1 ILVGRALDAERRE
14 GPMAVSWFQGL
25 TRGAL
30 TTVAIVVTGC
40 SDCSPPRTSLEP
52 GTPVIVPGPSAVR
65 SNEERYAGTYVYAG
79 NEEERAAIRKAVDH
93 ATEGM
98 VGKNIARGELMKR
111 SEVRPSYT
119 LRFDGKGSA
128 TIETPGYPPETSSLD
143 GTEVQFKNR
152 YGDV

>member
-1 ILVGRALDAERRE
+1 MAGRCCADTGAVRHSSPISRTPRLALIIGALQFRVSRCHSGISVPAEQGQVRDHLLTGTFRRILVGRALDAERRE

-65 SNEERYAGTYVYAG
+65 SNEERYAGSYVYAG
-79 NEEERAAIRKAVDH
+79 NEEERAAIRK
-93 ATEGM
+93 
-98 VGKNIARGELMKR
+98 
-111 SEVRPSYT
+111 
-119 LRFDGKGSA
+119 
-128 TIETPGYPPETSSLD
+128 
-143 GTEVQFKNR
+143 
-152 YGDV
+152 